1 MTERPT
7 PETDARIQSRGSPFA
22 CVPIDFARRLERER
36 DEARA
41 KLDATCSQESFND
54 LVRQRTE
61 LITERDALR
70 EALRELAFSAETS
83 GGTAGRDEHLCAA
96 IAKARSLLGEA
107 T

>member
-36 DEARA
+36 D
-41 KLDATCSQESFND
+41 
-54 LVRQRTE
+54 
-61 LITERDALR
+61 ALR
-70 EALRELAFSAETS
+70 AALRELLDDI
-83 GGTAGRDEHLCAA
+83 GPVNHDLCDPPC
-96 IAKARSLLGEA
+96 IHRRARALLGEA